1 MLFSLIVLSPTQAVV
16 VFHVY
21 FILKVF
27 NNFSI
32 KPTWEM
38 IYLFLSFS
46 TFIPRMKFIGST
58 FEILNLFLIMFI
70 VLIISESSLVITIS
84 STYSPIKQTSFPF
97 LILLNM
103 HFSEIS
109 WLKPLF
115 IKNLVIVKFHC
126 RPVSNWGLD

>member
-1 MLFSLIVLSPTQAVV
+1 
-16 VFHVY
+16 
-21 FILKVF
+21 
-27 NNFSI
+27 
-32 KPTWEM
+32 
-38 IYLFLSFS
+38 
-46 TFIPRMKFIGST
+46 MKFIGST

-109 WLKPLF
+109 
-115 IKNLVIVKFHC
+115 
-126 RPVSNWGLD
+126 